1 MVRKFD
7 IIEFEQTEKQIVKPI
22 TKFGG
27 QPVWLEEPQWPVS
40 CGWDNRLMM
49 FVGQIAIEKGMLGNK
64 ENAVAYIFVT
74 HAEDYND
81 DFYDP
86 DVVEWYGGENAVI
99 IQPGGEVYCEYRN
112 INDGPT
118 LYDAKNRNFQ
128 YIPKI
133 VESFDPDFIVEKEY
147 NLLDVSSQN
156 EYFESVDKN
165 KIGGTPS
172 FFRGD
177 EWPEGDWK
185 LLLQLKTNFLPFK
198 LILGDMPVMYVFI
211 SHDFKRSGIL
221 IQD

>member
-1 MVRKFD
+1 
-7 IIEFEQTEKQIVKPI
+7 
-22 TKFGG
+22 
-27 QPVWLEEPQWPVS
+27 
-40 CGWDNRLMM
+40 MM
-49 FVGQIAIEKGMLGNK
+49 FVGQIEIKKEMLGNK

-74 HAEDYND
+74 HAKDYND

-86 DVVEWYGGENAVI
+86 DVVEWDGGENAVI
-99 IQPGGEVYCEYRN
+99 IQPCGEVYCEYRN
-112 INDGPT
+112 IKEGPT
-118 LYDAKNRNFQ
+118 LYDAENRGFQ
-128 YIPKI
+128 YIPNI
-133 VESFDPDFIVEKEY
+133 VESLDPDFIDENAY
-147 NLLDVSSQN
+147 NRLDVSSQK
-156 EYFESVDKN
+156 EYFESVDKD

-211 SHDFKRSGIL
+211 SNNFKRGGIL